1 MKRLFHNGPLRP
13 WNRLS
18 KSIKLYVPNDIISDY
33 YAVKIKHTNGG
44 FFCKIYKIHLNGNL
58 EFLMLVL
65 RTVVFVS
72 DFYTSGTDHGREG
85 TWIWASTAQ

>member
-1 MKRLFHNGPLRP
+1 MILSLIIM
-13 WNRLS
+13 LS
-18 KSIKLYVPNDIISDY
+18 KS
-33 YAVKIKHTNGG
+33 KIKIERG
-44 FFCKIYKIHLNGNL
+44 FFSIIYEIHLNGNL

-65 RTVVFVS
+65 RTIIFIS